1 MGTPALRKK
10 KKRNH
15 FLDPCI
21 PSKTVEKGRTAT
33 QSQLK
38 RLPHPGR
45 KRSEVKPL
53 SFSKKTMGFFRR
65 DLFMTVFLVAVVL
78 SWYSS
83 WGYRTFYDGL
93 LRPSNQTYFRP
104 YDPGFVGRY
113 GDPANYQRERTNEGS
128 FDNPTQELL
137 FGDLNGAQ
145 VCPGM
150 VGPFSDGSF
159 YCTAKEFGYCDQR
172 SGTCFCNTGYQGVDC
187 TQCQPTH
194 YMMGTLCYP
203 KMLCPNDCSNM
214 GKCNYNNGTCTCLPF
229 RTGDACDHML
239 CTNFHPM
246 CQSCNQHK
254 CLGCKASYYLLTNH
268 TCNSCSDFDP
278 RCSACSLALGC
289 TNCSDPL
296 LTSIRRSGYREI
308 DPLLP
313 FEENTRQIS
322 IGDLLLSIHT

>member
-1 MGTPALRKK
+1 M
-10 KKRNH
+10 
-15 FLDPCI
+15 
-21 PSKTVEKGRTAT
+21 
-33 QSQLK
+33 
-38 RLPHPGR
+38 
-45 KRSEVKPL
+45 
-53 SFSKKTMGFFRR
+53 KTMGFIRH
-65 DLFMTVFLVAVVL
+65 DWNVTVFLIIVVL
-78 SWYSS
+78 CWYSS
-83 WGYRTFYDGL
+83 WGYRTFYNGL

-128 FDNPTQELL
+128 FANPTQELL
-137 FGDLNGAQ
+137 FGDLNGGQ

-150 VGPFSDGSF
+150 VGPYSDGSF

-214 GKCNYNNGTCTCLPF
+214 GTCNYNNGTCTCLPF

-246 CQSCNQHK
+246 CQSCNQHV
-254 CLGCKASYYLLTNH
+254 CLGCKANYYLLTNK
-268 TCNSCSDFDP
+268 TCSSCSDFDP
-278 RCSACSLALGC
+278 RCSACSLGLGC

-296 LTSIRRSGYREI
+296 LTSIRRSGYRAI
-308 DPLLP
+308 DPTLP
-313 FEENTRQIS
+313 FEEDTRQIS
-322 IGDLLLSIHT
+322 IGDLSTLSSYQQT

>member
-1 MGTPALRKK
+1 
-10 KKRNH
+10 
-15 FLDPCI
+15 
-21 PSKTVEKGRTAT
+21 
-33 QSQLK
+33 
-38 RLPHPGR
+38 
-45 KRSEVKPL
+45 
-53 SFSKKTMGFFRR
+53 
-65 DLFMTVFLVAVVL
+65 MTVFLVAVVL
-78 SWYSS
+78 CWYSS

-93 LRPSNQTYFRP
+93 LRPSNQSYFRP

-128 FDNPTQELL
+128 FGNPTQELL

-150 VGPFSDGSF
+150 VGPYSDGSF
-159 YCTAKEFGYCDQR
+159 YCTAKEYGYCDQR

-214 GKCNYNNGTCTCLPF
+214 GTCNYNNGTCTCQPF

-246 CQSCNQHK
+246 CQSCNQHV
-254 CLGCKASYYLLTNH
+254 CLGCKASYYLRTNH

-278 RCSACSLALGC
+278 RCSACSFALGC

-296 LTSIRRSGYREI
+296 LTSIRRSGYRSI
-308 DPLLP
+308 DQLLP
-313 FEENTRQIS
+313 FEENIRQIS
-322 IGDLLLSIHT
+322 IGDVSPPSTYEHTHTLTHSLPLLFISFSASSHLFPTSLTPPFHPLFSPFHPSLSSQ